1 MRATAPGGT
10 VRKLLLTSLVLGVI
24 GAVAGIGTWSAF
36 SGTTSNDANSFASGT
51 VAIGDDDANGAI
63 FSLSAMK
70 PGDTD
75 FGCLI
80 VTYTGTLPANVH
92 LYGTTTGTGL
102 DAWLDVK
109 VTRGAKTTG
118 AFDSCTTFTPD
129 ATNYIGAGAGVVYSN
144 TLTAY
149 PDTTY
154 AAGLL
159 DPPPIG
165 TLESWTTGES
175 HAYRIDVTLS
185 ASAPVGAQ
193 GKTATQ
199 QFTWEAQNS

>member
-1 MRATAPGGT
+1 MSSATASGGT
-10 VRKLLLTSLVLGVI
+10 LRKLLLTALVLGVI
-24 GAVAGIGTWSAF
+24 GVVAGVGTWSAF

-75 FGCLI
+75 FGCLV
-80 VTYTGTLPANVH
+80 VTYTGTLAANVR

-102 DAWLDVK
+102 DAWLDLK
-109 VTRGAKTTG
+109 VTRGTKSSG
-118 AFDSCTTFTPD
+118 AFDSCTNFTPD
-129 ATNYIGAGAGVVYSN
+129 ATNYIAAGAGVIYSG
-144 TLTAY
+144 TLAAF
-149 PDTTY
+149 PDTW
-154 AAGLL
+154 AAPGLQ
-159 DPPPIG
+159 DAPG
-165 TLESWTTGES
+165 ALESWATNEV

-185 ASAPVGAQ
+185 ASAPLAAQ